1 MLLAI
6 NTRQFWAVFRT
17 KLAYNLRSEVS
28 QTYLGYLW
36 WLLEP
41 ILWVTA
47 LYVVFGIFLRL
58 RTDDLLVFLVVG
70 MVTYFWFSR
79 SVGNASRSLAQRGGL
94 MTQIPIQKV
103 FFPLLTV
110 CQDAVKQGV
119 VFVAMFGFL
128 AYLGVLPKPTW
139 LSLPLIMATQWL
151 LILAFGMACAAVVPI
166 VPDMRFLISTLLM
179 IGMWASGIFYSY
191 QDVLIAKHQDL
202 FLLNP
207 MANLIKNYRQVIL
220 DGQWPD
226 WSALFAIGFA
236 SLVVITLMMWI
247 YRRLDTT
254 FARLALQ

>member
-17 KLAYNLRSEVS
+17 KLGYNLRSEVS

-36 WLLEP
+36 WLIEP
-41 ILWVTA
+41 VLWVTA

-58 RTDDLLVFLVVG
+58 RSDDLLVFMVVG
-70 MVTYFWFSR
+70 MVTYIWFQR

-94 MTQIPIQKV
+94 MTQIPIQKI

-110 CQDAVKQGV
+110 CQDTVKQAV

-128 AYLGVLPKPTW
+128 AYMGILPGPTW
-139 LSLPLIMATQWL
+139 VSLPLIMAAQWL
-151 LILAFGMACAAVVPI
+151 LILALGMVCAAVVPI
-166 VPDMRFLISTLLM
+166 IPDLRFLISTMLM

-191 QDVLIAKHQDL
+191 TDVLIPRHQHL

-226 WSALFAIGFA
+226 WSALLII
-236 SLVVITLMMWI
+236 SLSSLLFIAVMMWV

-254 FARLALQ
+254 YARLALQ